1 MHQAMEDPAFY
12 EYFTVDGPGYIG
24 ERINKHAGLVKAMP
38 FKYHSFTLHPEDEA
52 QVKESLQEAKPGE
65 VVTLPNP
72 PATVNIWLH
81 TTQYFSKQ
89 QLQVLK
95 RYSIGSSGKIVIP
108 IRESPSCEKIDVPI
122 PGGLGYRSS
131 RVTIRSRF
139 PLEQGF
145 R

>member
-1 MHQAMEDPAFY
+1 MEDPAFS
-12 EYFTVDGPGYIG
+12 EYFTILGPGYIG
-24 ERINKHAGLVKAMP
+24 KRINKQLGLAKAIP

-52 QVKESLQEAKPGE
+52 QVKEMLQEAKPGNI
-65 VVTLPNP
+65 VTLPNP
-72 PATVNIWLH
+72 PATVNIWLY
-81 TTQYFSKQ
+81 TTKYFSKQ
-89 QLQVLK
+89 QLQALK
-95 RYSIGSSGKIVIP
+95 RYSIGPRGKIVIP